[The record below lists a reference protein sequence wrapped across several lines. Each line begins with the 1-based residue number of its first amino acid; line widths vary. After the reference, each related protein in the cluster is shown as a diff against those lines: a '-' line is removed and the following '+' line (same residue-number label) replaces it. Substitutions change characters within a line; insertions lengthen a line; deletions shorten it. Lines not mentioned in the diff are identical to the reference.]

1 MQSNHFQ
8 AFPISWDY
16 PFNINYHLIRKHVM
30 KRGHFMLDV
39 SWRWDVLYAETL
51 CQAVFLWGDIL
62 LRDIWSRDILY
73 INLQHI
79 DLVFRLK
86 LFVQQYCWYFK
97 KEIPTLLCYA
107 RLRTPLPVSLCVAD
121 FNVLWRISSWMEI
134 YDLWNP
140 IAIDYID
147 IYGKYIY
154 IAIDYVVHRIW
165 FFLLHW
171 YLVERGQILCLG
183 FWLSLNY
190 LQCTYVLYTALYT

>member
-30 KRGHFMLDV
+30 NRGHFMLDV

-97 KEIPTLLCYA
+97 KEIPTLLFYA

-121 FNVLWRISSWMEI
+121 FNVLWRISSWM
-134 YDLWNP
+134 
-140 IAIDYID
+140 
-147 IYGKYIY
+147 
-154 IAIDYVVHRIW
+154 
-165 FFLLHW
+165 
-171 YLVERGQILCLG
+171 
-183 FWLSLNY
+183 
-190 LQCTYVLYTALYT
+190 